1 MTSSVPFIHIENVTK
16 LYGTIRALHQITIN
30 VDEGDF
36 IALIGPS
43 GAGKSTLM
51 RLLIREELPSEG
63 QIFVAGRDITRLK
76 VSQLPYYRRRLGMVF
91 QDYKLLPHKT
101 LFENVAFPLEVS
113 GAPEATIKPT
123 VTKIL
128 TLVGL
133 DHRMSAFPNEL
144 SGGEA
149 QRTSIARALVHSP
162 KILLADE
169 PTGNLDPENAKDIVE
184 LLLKINKTGTIVV
197 LATHNQTII
206 ERLRKR
212 VISLRSGAV
221 VFDHREHA

>member
-1 MTSSVPFIHIENVTK
+1 MTSSAPFIHIENVSK
-16 LYGTIRALHQITIN
+16 LYGTIRALHRATIK
-30 VDEGDF
+30 VDEGEF

-63 QIFVAGRDITRLK
+63 HIFVASRDITKLK

-101 LFENVAFPLEVS
+101 VFENVAFPLEVS
-113 GAPEATIKPT
+113 GAPDAIITPT

-133 DHRMSAFPNEL
+133 DHRMAAFPKEL

-149 QRTSIARALVHSP
+149 QRASIARALVHSP

-169 PTGNLDPENAKDIVE
+169 PTGNLDPENAKDIIE
-184 LLLKINKTGTIVV
+184 LLLKINKTGTIVI
-197 LATHNQTII
+197 LATHNQAII

-212 VISLRSGAV
+212 VVVLKSGEV
-221 VFDHREHA
+221 VFDQRSPQ